1 MSFLAESFF
10 FSSRFFGFAAGAAAC
25 DFFADLPY
33 CEPFDFVDI
42 DAFDAPDSR
51 ARTSIEGNH
60 NPATQSPHSRPI
72 RGHHGRRIR
81 IKGTGMA
88 EQQNVLA
95 AKREEI
101 ATRVAS
107 FKATQE
113 KFQREREEYFA
124 ATLQKARSEFRT
136 PAILVLGTTLRSDP
150 DTFIAQRSNPESR
163 N

>member
-1 MSFLAESFF
+1 M
-10 FSSRFFGFAAGAAAC
+10 
-25 DFFADLPY
+25 
-33 CEPFDFVDI
+33 
-42 DAFDAPDSR
+42 
-51 ARTSIEGNH
+51 T
-60 NPATQSPHSRPI
+60 
-72 RGHHGRRIR
+72 
-81 IKGTGMA
+81 

-95 AKREEI
+95 AEREEI
-101 ATRVAS
+101 AARVAS

-113 KFQREREEYFA
+113 KFQREREEYFV

>member
-1 MSFLAESFF
+1 LAESFF
-10 FSSRFFGFAAGAAAC
+10 FSSRFFGLLQELQPAISSPTCRTASRSI
-25 DFFADLPY
+25 LLTS
-33 CEPFDFVDI
+33 V

-51 ARTSIEGNH
+51 ASTSIWGNH

-72 RGHHGRRIR
+72 RGHHERRIR
-81 IKGTGMA
+81 IKGTGMT

-95 AKREEI
+95 AEREEI

-124 ATLQKARSEFRT
+124 ATLQK
-136 PAILVLGTTLRSDP
+136 PAAD
-150 DTFIAQRSNPESR
+150 SNACHSGPADSTAL
-163 N
+163 